1 MGTQSYAVAGLVLS
15 PSAAFSSQVQDLQ
28 RDLRSLGYAKGP
40 IDGMFGPGTA
50 NSVRSLQF
58 DLMNND
64 GSSSGGDGN
73 APVPVKQYNDGSVT
87 ALTGTV
93 DQGLVGCMAAMLADA
108 AFPKLPFSANPQAD
122 NQAAI
127 NAVEALSP
135 PPVPMPFLLAIL
147 SQESALMHYQ
157 VPGGA
162 NADSF
167 VTVGLDRN
175 SAANPVAITSRGFG
189 IGQYTL
195 FHHPP
200 TAAEVAGAITDPVQ
214 NVSKTVSDLTSKFN
228 NFVNG
233 ATPATQAD
241 DRLADFGN
249 GPLRTCK
256 YLPGDPLYLTD
267 CVNCLKNAGLTN
279 IVAGVTPFYAGSSG
293 TYGQTQYHKGSY
305 QNVPVRAN
313 IPCDW
318 PYAAR
323 RYNGSGVNSYD
334 YQAELLLRVLNG

>member
-1 MGTQSYAVAGLVLS
+1 
-15 PSAAFSSQVQDLQ
+15 
-28 RDLRSLGYAKGP
+28 
-40 IDGMFGPGTA
+40 MFGPGTA
-50 NSVRSLQF
+50 NAVRALQF

-108 AFPKLPFSANPQAD
+108 AFPKLPSSANPAAD

-135 PPVPMPFLLAIL
+135 PPVPMPFLMAIL

-162 NADSF
+162 NVDSF

-175 SAANPVAITSRGFG
+175 NTANPVAITSRGFG

-214 NVSKTVSDLTSKFN
+214 NVSKTVSDLTGKFN

-233 ATPATQAD
+233 ATSNTQAD
-241 DRLADFGN
+241 DRIAEVGTI
-249 GPLRTCK
+249 PLRPCK
-256 YLPGDPLYLTD
+256 YQQTDPLYMTD
-267 CVNCLKNAGLTN
+267 CVNCMKNATLTN
-279 IVAGVTPFYAGSSG
+279 IVAGVTPFYAGSAG
-293 TYGQTQYHKGSY
+293 TYGQTQYHTGSY
-305 QNVPVRAN
+305 RNVPVRAN

-334 YQAELLLRVLNG
+334 YQAELLLRVLNPIFP